1 MGCLMLFIM
10 KQTIVFID
18 AGYLSFISKFFGNGK
33 PLKYKI
39 EIFAKNIAKYKNLE
53 CKKIYFY
60 TAPPY
65 QDSKP
70 TKEENK
76 RKASY
81 DKFIAKLKQVG
92 IFVREGRC
100 QKIDNFYQQKGVDT
114 LLTIDLSRIPKK
126 EKISEVIV
134 LTSDTDF
141 VPIINDLSE
150 DGINVILAYFTDR
163 KRKSGL
169 SLSNHLWKA
178 CKDKIKIRKK
188 FFIKTAPTILVL
200 KKV

>member
-1 MGCLMLFIM
+1 M
-10 KQTIVFID
+10 KPTIVFID

-33 PLKYKI
+33 PLKYKM
-39 EIFAKNIAKYKNLE
+39 EVFAKNLAKSKNLE

-65 QDSKP
+65 QDSNP
-70 TKEENK
+70 TKEENQ

-81 DKFIAKLKQVG
+81 DKFVAKLKQVG
-92 IFVREGRC
+92 IVVREGRC
-100 QKIDNFYQQKGVDT
+100 QKIDNISQQKGVDT
-114 LLTIDLSRIPKK
+114 LLTIDSSRIPKK
-126 EKISEVIV
+126 ENISEVVV

-150 DGINVILAYFTDR
+150 DGINLILAYFTDR

-178 CKDKIKIRKK
+178 CKDKIKIRKD
-188 FFIKTAPTILVL
+188 FFKD
-200 KKV
+200 

>member
-1 MGCLMLFIM
+1 MFFNM
-10 KQTIVFID
+10 KSTIVFID
-18 AGYLSFISKFFGNGK
+18 AGYLSFISKFFGQGK

-39 EIFAKNIAKYKNLE
+39 EIFAKNLAKVKGFE

-65 QDSKP
+65 QSSKP
-70 TKEENK
+70 TPEENK
-76 RKASY
+76 RTANY
-81 DKFIAKLKQVG
+81 DKFVSKLKRVG
-92 IFVREGRC
+92 IIIREGRC
-100 QKIDNFYQQKGVDT
+100 QKIDNIYQQKGVDT

-126 EKISEVIV
+126 ENIKEVIV

-150 DGINVILAYFTDR
+150 DGINVILAYFTDK

-178 CKDKIKIRKK
+178 CKDKIKIRKEY
-188 FFIKTAPTILVL
+188 FFNNSN
-200 KKV
+200 

>member
-1 MGCLMLFIM
+1 ME
-10 KQTIVFID
+10 KTIVFID
-18 AGYLSFISKFFGNGK
+18 AGYLSFISKFFGGGK

-39 EIFAKNIAKYKNLE
+39 EVFAKNLAKSKNFE

-65 QDSKP
+65 QNPKP

-76 RKASY
+76 RKANY
-81 DKFIAKLKQVG
+81 DKFVAKLKEVG
-92 IFVREGRC
+92 IVVREGRC
-100 QKIDNFYQQKGVDT
+100 QKINNTFQQKGVDT

-126 EKISEVIV
+126 ENISNIIV

-141 VPIINDLSE
+141 VPIIKDLFK

-163 KRKSGL
+163 RRKSGL

-178 CKDKIKIRKK
+178 CKSKIKIRKE
-188 FFIKTAPTILVL
+188 FFINSKNFL
-200 KKV
+200 

>member
-1 MGCLMLFIM
+1 M
-10 KQTIVFID
+10 
-18 AGYLSFISKFFGNGK
+18 
-33 PLKYKI
+33 
-39 EIFAKNIAKYKNLE
+39 EIFAKNLAKSKNLE

-65 QDSKP
+65 QDSNP
-70 TKEENK
+70 TKEENQ
-76 RKASY
+76 RKAKY
-81 DKFIAKLKQVG
+81 DKFVARLKEVG
-92 IFVREGRC
+92 ITVREGRC
-100 QKIDNFYQQKGVDT
+100 QKIDDTFQQKGVDT

-126 EKISEVIV
+126 EGISEVIA

-141 VPIINDLSE
+141 VPIINDLFE

-178 CKDKIKIRKK
+178 CKDKIKIKK
-188 FFIKTAPTILVL
+188 EHFYSGNN
-200 KKV
+200 

>member
-1 MGCLMLFIM
+1 M

-33 PLKYKI
+33 PLRYKM
-39 EIFAKNIAKYKNLE
+39 EVLAKNLAKSKNLE

-65 QDSKP
+65 QSPKP
-70 TKEENK
+70 TKEENL
-76 RKASY
+76 RKANY
-81 DKFIAKLKQVG
+81 DKFVSKLKEVG
-92 IFVREGRC
+92 INIREGRC
-100 QKIDNFYQQKGVDT
+100 QKINNIYQQKGVDI
-114 LLTIDLSRIPKK
+114 LLTIHLSRIPKK
-126 EKISEVIV
+126 EGITYAIVI
-134 LTSDTDF
+134 TSDTDF

-150 DGINVILAYFTDR
+150 DGINVILAYFTDK

-178 CKDKIKIRKK
+178 CKDKSKIKKEY
-188 FFIKTAPTILVL
+188 FYN
-200 KKV
+200 

>member
-1 MGCLMLFIM
+1 M
-10 KQTIVFID
+10 KSTIVFID
-18 AGYLSFISKFFGNGK
+18 AGYLSFISKFFGKGK

-39 EIFAKNIAKYKNLE
+39 EVFAKKLAKSRYFE
-53 CKKIYFY
+53 CNNIYFY

-65 QDSKP
+65 QGSIS

-76 RKASY
+76 RKANY
-81 DKFIAKLKQVG
+81 DKFIAKLKGVG
-92 IFVREGRC
+92 IIVREGRC
-100 QKIDNFYQQKGVDT
+100 QKIDNTYQQKGVDT

-126 EKISEVIV
+126 EGISDVIV

-141 VPIINDLSE
+141 VPIINDLAE
-150 DGINVILAYFTDR
+150 DGINVILAYFTDK

-178 CKDKIKIRKK
+178 CKDKIKIKK
-188 FFIKTAPTILVL
+188 EYFS
-200 KKV
+200 

>member
-1 MGCLMLFIM
+1 MLFIM

-33 PLKYKI
+33 PLKYKM
-39 EIFAKNIAKYKNLE
+39 EVFAKNLAKSKNLE

-70 TKEENK
+70 TKEENR

-81 DKFIAKLKQVG
+81 DKFVAKLKGVG
-92 IFVREGRC
+92 VIVREGRC
-100 QKIDNFYQQKGVDT
+100 QKIDNTYQQKGVDT

-126 EKISEVIV
+126 EEISDVIV

-150 DGINVILAYFTDR
+150 DEINVILAYFTDR

-169 SLSNHLWKA
+169 SLSNHLLKA
-178 CKDKIKIRKK
+178 CKNKIKIKK
-188 FFIKTAPTILVL
+188 EYFFE
-200 KKV
+200 

>member
-1 MGCLMLFIM
+1 MLFIM
-10 KQTIVFID
+10 KPTIVFID
-18 AGYLSFISKFFGNGK
+18 AGYLSFISKFFGSGK
-33 PLKYKI
+33 PLKYKM
-39 EIFAKNIAKYKNLE
+39 EVFAKNLAKLRNLD

-60 TAPPY
+60 IAPPY

-70 TKEENK
+70 TEEENK
-76 RKASY
+76 RKANY
-81 DKFIAKLKQVG
+81 DKFVSKLKEVG
-92 IFVREGRC
+92 IIVREGRC
-100 QKIDNFYQQKGVDT
+100 QKIDNTFQQKGVDT

-126 EKISEVIV
+126 GGISDVIV

-141 VPIINDLSE
+141 VPIIKDLSE

-178 CKDKIKIRKK
+178 CKDKIKIKK
-188 FFIKTAPTILVL
+188 EYFFE
-200 KKV
+200 

>member
-1 MGCLMLFIM
+1 ME
-10 KQTIVFID
+10 QTIVFID

-33 PLKYKI
+33 PLKYKL
-39 EIFAKNIAKYKNLE
+39 EIFAKNLAKSKKLE

-81 DKFIAKLKQVG
+81 DKFVAKLKQVG
-92 IFVREGRC
+92 IVVREGRC
-100 QKIDNFYQQKGVDT
+100 QKIDNTYQQKGVDT

-126 EKISEVIV
+126 ENISNVIV

-178 CKDKIKIRKK
+178 CKDKIKIRKE
-188 FFIKTAPTILVL
+188 FFTHTK
-200 KKV
+200 

>member
-1 MGCLMLFIM
+1 MFFIM
-10 KQTIVFID
+10 TETIVFID
-18 AGYLSFISKFFGNGK
+18 AGYLSFISKFFGKGK

-39 EIFAKNIAKYKNLE
+39 EVFAKNLANVKKLE

-65 QDSKP
+65 QDAKP

-76 RKASY
+76 RKANY
-81 DKFIAKLKQVG
+81 DKFIARLRDVK
-92 IFVREGRC
+92 IIVREGRC
-100 QKIDNFYQQKGVDT
+100 QKIGNNYQQKGVDT

-126 EKISEVIV
+126 EGISKVIV

-141 VPIINDLSE
+141 VPMIKELSE
-150 DGINVILAYFTDR
+150 EGIDVILAYFTDR

-169 SLSNHLWKA
+169 SLSNHLWNA
-178 CKDKIKIRKK
+178 CKDKIKIKGEYFWTEK
-188 FFIKTAPTILVL
+188 DSFTFESK
-200 KKV
+200 